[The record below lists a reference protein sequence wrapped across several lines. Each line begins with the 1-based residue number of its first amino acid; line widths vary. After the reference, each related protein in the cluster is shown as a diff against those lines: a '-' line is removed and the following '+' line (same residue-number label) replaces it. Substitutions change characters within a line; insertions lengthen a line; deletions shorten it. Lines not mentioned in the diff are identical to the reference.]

1 MAIELPPLPYPID
14 ALQPHISRETL
25 EFHHGKHHK
34 AYVDKT
40 NELIAGTEFEKAALE
55 DIVRRAQGTLFNQA
69 AQVWN
74 HSFYWQS
81 LSPQGGGEPTGA
93 VKAAIDKAFG
103 SADEFRKTFTAKAA
117 GHFGSGWIW
126 LVKQADG
133 TLGIT
138 EGHDAGTPLTQSGVV
153 PLLACDVWEH
163 AYYVDYRNAR
173 PKYMEAF
180 WKVVNWSFIEKNLG

>member
-14 ALQPHISRETL
+14 ALQPHISKETL

-55 DIVRRAQGTLFNQA
+55 DIVRRAQGALFNQA

-74 HSFYWQS
+74 HTFYWHS
-81 LSPQGGGEPTGA
+81 LSPQGGGEPSGTA
-93 VKAAIDKAFG
+93 KAAIEQAFG
-103 SADEFRKTFTAKAA
+103 SVDEFRKVFTAKAV

-133 TLGIT
+133 KLGIT
-138 EGHDAGTPLTQSGVV
+138 EGHDAGTPLTQSGMV

-163 AYYVDYRNAR
+163 AYYIDYRNAR
-173 PKYMEAF
+173 PKYMESF
-180 WKVVNWSFIEKNLG
+180 WKVVNWSFIAKNLG

>member
-93 VKAAIDKAFG
+93 IKTAIDKAFG
-103 SADEFRKTFTAKAA
+103 SVDEFRKAFTAKAA

-138 EGHDAGTPLTQSGVV
+138 EGHDASTPLTQSGLV

-163 AYYVDYRNAR
+163 AYYIDYRNAK

-180 WKVVNWSFIEKNLG
+180 WKVVNWSFIAKNLG

>member
-74 HSFYWQS
+74 HTFYWQS
-81 LSPQGGGEPTGA
+81 LSPQGGGEPSGS
-93 VKAAIDKAFG
+93 VKTALDKAFG
-103 SADEFRKTFTAKAA
+103 SVDEFRKAFTAKAA

-133 TLGIT
+133 KIAIT
-138 EGHDAGTPLTQSGVV
+138 EGHDAANPLTQNGVV

-163 AYYVDYRNAR
+163 AYYIDYRNAK